1 MLRCTI
7 VPYASAPI
15 QLPTG
20 QSMFDDG
27 VLIEAHA
34 LMASRALK
42 SVPAIDAVADPVAR
56 LWCRSFGADHRD
68 ALERLKGLL
77 TDTAIDVIA
86 SGGTLD
92 DLQDRLDAESERV
105 IRLWFARVL
114 GRAVGTSTQALALV
128 RLAFLE
134 ANQDG
139 RWSSRFLQD
148 DAPIA
153 ELAADL
159 DAVMI
164 EPTPVPRPRTMAR
177 QVL

>member
-1 MLRCTI
+1 
-7 VPYASAPI
+7 
-15 QLPTG
+15 
-20 QSMFDDG
+20 MFDDG

-56 LWCRSFGADHRD
+56 LWCRSFGADARD
-68 ALERLKGLL
+68 AIERLKGLL

-105 IRLWFARVL
+105 IRTWFARVL
-114 GRAVGTSTQALALV
+114 GSPVGATTQALAIV

-139 RWSSRFLQD
+139 RWSTDFLKD
-148 DAPIA
+148 DAPLA
-153 ELAADL
+153 ELASDL
-159 DAVMI
+159 DSVMI
-164 EPTPVPRPRTMAR
+164 EPTPTLRPRSMAR